1 MKLLREQ
8 IRGKNTR
15 EVYTGDAARELGID
29 VQTTPGHLEYEK
41 HLADLELAG
50 YLQPHWNPSVNSQ

>member
-1 MKLLREQ
+1 LKLLREQ

-29 VQTTPGHLEYEK
+29 VQTTPGHLE
-41 HLADLELAG
+41 
-50 YLQPHWNPSVNSQ
+50 